1 MRQITPN
8 ELKRLFPQAS
18 ADTISRNQVGATGL
32 HPVEPEPVKRRSL
45 VRRVPRKEACGPR
58 FEIVFT
64 IYAVRPCDWDGWH
77 IKPTQDLL
85 AAIGLLP
92 GDAWHQLEGRV
103 RSRKVHTAE
112 EERTEIIIEKCS
124 SI

>member
-18 ADTISRNQVGATGL
+18 ADTISRNQVGSTGL
-32 HPVEPEPVKRRSL
+32 HSVEPEPVKRRSL
-45 VRRVPRKEACGPR
+45 VRRVPRKETCGPR

-64 IYAVRPCDWDGWH
+64 IYAVRPCDWDGHH
-77 IKPTQDLL
+77 IKPIQDLL
-85 AAIGLLP
+85 TVVGLLP

-103 RSRKVHTAE
+103 ISRKVQTQE
-112 EERTEIIIEKCS
+112 QEKTEIEIVRLK
-124 SI
+124 